1 MIKTVIKR
9 NGSTEEFQA
18 DKLNKWVE
26 WSDKAHGAGW
36 SEIVLKVV
44 SSLPEQATSKQIQ
57 EAAIKFCLN
66 KRTWAA
72 NQMAGRLY
80 AALML
85 KDIHGSD
92 KYPTVKEVHDNLF
105 KAGLMVKLDY
115 SDIEYKQVESFINHN
130 LNFQSA
136 HYSLQQCRTKYALRN
151 KKTGKEYET
160 PQFVYMRMAMALAEQ
175 EPKETRMKDVERF
188 YYYFSNKIIN
198 CPTPYYVNLGTNL
211 NGYAS
216 CGVYSAGDTW
226 KSLAAGDHFAYA
238 MTAMSA
244 GIGTHIK
251 TRSIGDPIRGGLIQH
266 QGKIPYYR
274 SVVAAVSANL
284 QNGRGGA
291 STVHYTCFDP
301 EAETIE
307 KLKNP
312 MTPLVK
318 QVRGVDYS
326 LGTNKFFARK
336 AAKDEDVHL
345 FSYLEAQDL
354 YEAQYSKDQS
364 EFERLYEKYEKE
376 GKLGKKVKARQ
387 LILGALQ
394 EGFETGRFYL
404 HFMDAM
410 NQHTPFK
417 EKIYSS
423 NLCVAPETLVLTDNG
438 YHQIANLEGENVNV
452 WNGKEWSEVVVKK
465 TGENQKLIKVV
476 TDSGFELECT
486 PYHKFY
492 VVKNYGS
499 ATVEK
504 RAHELQVGDKL
515 IKSNFPVIDGSN
527 QLEYAYENG
536 FYTADGCLTKKG
548 QRIYLYHE
556 KRKLKEFMDNSIFK
570 NWYVQDDQEREYG
583 HTDLLKDKFFVPLD
597 NFTVESKIKWLEGFL
612 DGDGVVCRNGKT
624 QSIQATSVNK
634 KFILDVQLMLQT
646 LGVYSKVTQ
655 LGDAGYRDLPVND
668 GTGEMQ
674 KFWCQES
681 WRIMFGQTAIVTLQ
695 TLGFSPKRLQLTDH
709 QPNRECSQ
717 FVKIADVLDEGRID
731 DTFCFNEPKR
741 HMGVF
746 NGILTGQCQEIML
759 PTKPFN
765 SVEDLYKPFE
775 EGNGEAAL
783 CSLAGIIPSRI
794 KSDEE
799 YAEACY
805 YALKMIDIGIHKSE
819 YVFKSVEE
827 SAKARM
833 SAGVGLVG
841 LAHYMA
847 LNGKKYNDEDGLKFI
862 HETIETHTWHLI
874 NASLQLGKEKGNAKW
889 MHKTYWPEGWLP
901 IDTYEKKVDSI
912 VKPEY
917 KRDWE
922 GLREKIIANGG
933 IRNSV
938 VCAIMPAES
947 SSVASETT
955 NSVYPIRDFD
965 LVKTNDTNAVN
976 YVVPDAEE
984 LKDKYQIAWDIKTE
998 DLIKVYAVLQKFTDQ
1013 GISAD
1018 LYRKMQGIEKVG
1030 TAEMLSN
1037 YLAMVRYGIK
1047 TRYYQ
1052 NSLIGKT
1059 VNLNASEDKQ
1069 VQSVEQEESSYCESC
1084 AL

>member
-115 SDIEYKQVESFINHN
+115 SDLEYKQVESFINHN

-216 CGVYSAGDTW
+216 CFPAGTMVDTMYGQKEITSISIGDKVLGKSGNYCSVIATTQRNYSGKLIGVDTSVTYNGFVKSTEDHRFLVKKLGTTTVDWVQAKDIRVGDSIFYPKAKENNYDVFVWDLVKDVPVFDQFAVVDGLIGKVNVCDNAGDFSKKIKTCRNINIKNNKDFYRFLGYFMAEGHVTESPKDNRIVTGLTFHAKDKDFISDAKKILEDLFGVDVCVYDDSEKDNCIRLHCNSIVVGNLVKKICGKGALHKKDNIGFILQSSNEALEHFVAGYMRGDGCAVATGYVSSSISKNLTNLIRDCSLKLGYSCSSNVSKVRSVTSYKNGKDSFVVRITLQPTDSLAVLTNKNLEKIKMRGTIGKVDYTKFVENGAFSRVNKITTEDFSGIVYDFEVENDHSFTVDGMCVHNCAVYSAGDTW

-345 FSYLEAQDL
+345 FSYLDAPDL

-364 EFERLYEKYEKE
+364 EFERLYEKYEKD

-423 NLCVAPETLVLTDNG
+423 NLC
-438 YHQIANLEGENVNV
+438 
-452 WNGKEWSEVVVKK
+452 
-465 TGENQKLIKVV
+465 
-476 TDSGFELECT
+476 
-486 PYHKFY
+486 
-492 VVKNYGS
+492 
-499 ATVEK
+499 
-504 RAHELQVGDKL
+504 
-515 IKSNFPVIDGSN
+515 
-527 QLEYAYENG
+527 
-536 FYTADGCLTKKG
+536 
-548 QRIYLYHE
+548 
-556 KRKLKEFMDNSIFK
+556 
-570 NWYVQDDQEREYG
+570 
-583 HTDLLKDKFFVPLD
+583 
-597 NFTVESKIKWLEGFL
+597 
-612 DGDGVVCRNGKT
+612 
-624 QSIQATSVNK
+624 
-634 KFILDVQLMLQT
+634 
-646 LGVYSKVTQ
+646 
-655 LGDAGYRDLPVND
+655 
-668 GTGEMQ
+668 
-674 KFWCQES
+674 
-681 WRIMFGQTAIVTLQ
+681 
-695 TLGFSPKRLQLTDH
+695 
-709 QPNRECSQ
+709 
-717 FVKIADVLDEGRID
+717 
-731 DTFCFNEPKR
+731 
-741 HMGVF
+741 
-746 NGILTGQCQEIML
+746 
-759 PTKPFN
+759 
-765 SVEDLYKPFE
+765 
-775 EGNGEAAL
+775 
-783 CSLAGIIPSRI
+783 
-794 KSDEE
+794 
-799 YAEACY
+799 
-805 YALKMIDIGIHKSE
+805 
-819 YVFKSVEE
+819 
-827 SAKARM
+827 
-833 SAGVGLVG
+833 
-841 LAHYMA
+841 
-847 LNGKKYNDEDGLKFI
+847 
-862 HETIETHTWHLI
+862 
-874 NASLQLGKEKGNAKW
+874 
-889 MHKTYWPEGWLP
+889 
-901 IDTYEKKVDSI
+901 
-912 VKPEY
+912 
-917 KRDWE
+917 
-922 GLREKIIANGG
+922 
-933 IRNSV
+933 
-938 VCAIMPAES
+938 
-947 SSVASETT
+947 
-955 NSVYPIRDFD
+955 
-965 LVKTNDTNAVN
+965 
-976 YVVPDAEE
+976 
-984 LKDKYQIAWDIKTE
+984 
-998 DLIKVYAVLQKFTDQ
+998 
-1013 GISAD
+1013 
-1018 LYRKMQGIEKVG
+1018 
-1030 TAEMLSN
+1030 
-1037 YLAMVRYGIK
+1037 
-1047 TRYYQ
+1047 
-1052 NSLIGKT
+1052 
-1059 VNLNASEDKQ
+1059 
-1069 VQSVEQEESSYCESC
+1069 
-1084 AL
+1084 